1 MSPVPG
7 RRGPGNPEGVPR
19 SNRTLEAP
27 PDPRP
32 TLEQVAALAGVS
44 RATVSRVVNGSPK
57 VSPVVRAQVERA
69 VAKLGYVPNR
79 AARSLVTRRA
89 DSVAL
94 VVSEPHARFFSEPFF
109 AGMVRGVSGALAE
122 TGVQLLL
129 LIAQDLADRPG
140 DHPGSPPDP
149 PRGGRLER
157 YVVGGHVDGVLL
169 ASLHG
174 DDPLP
179 ATLERAG
186 VPAVLVG
193 RPAADRGAPA
203 SHVDADNRGGARAA
217 VGHLAGRGRR
227 RIATITGPLDMGV
240 GLDRLDGY
248 RDGLAAAGLDADPG
262 LVEPGDFT
270 EEGGAAAT
278 ARLLERPGPPVDAVF
293 AASDLMAAGALR
305 ALRTAGRR
313 VPEDVAVVG
322 FEDSAV
328 ARYAQPPLTTVRQ
341 PIEEMGRQATRLL
354 LARMAGEAGGMH
366 LVLDTE
372 LVVRAS
378 T

>member
-1 MSPVPG
+1 VTAGSGGSGGLKPSPPVD
-7 RRGPGNPEGVPR
+7 RGPGGLKPSSPG
-19 SNRTLEAP
+19 TGAP
-27 PDPRP
+27 P

-109 AGMVRGVSGALAE
+109 AGMVRGVSAALAE

-129 LIAQDLADRPG
+129 LIAQDLPDR
-140 DHPGSPPDP
+140 
-149 PRGGRLER
+149 GRLER

-179 ATLERAG
+179 GTLERAG

-193 RPAADRGAPA
+193 RPVPGVRGTAGATPA
-203 SHVDADNRGGARAA
+203 SYVDADNRGGARTA
-217 VGHLAGRGRR
+217 VDHLAGRGRR
-227 RIATITGPLDMGV
+227 RIATITGSLDMGV
-240 GLDRLDGY
+240 GLDRLEGY
-248 RDGLAAAGLDADPG
+248 RDGLAAAGLAESSG
-262 LVEPGDFT
+262 ELVEPGDFT
-270 EEGGAAAT
+270 EEGGATAM
-278 ARLLERPGPPVDAVF
+278 ARLLARPGDPVDAVF

-305 ALRTAGRR
+305 ALRAAGRR

-354 LARMAGEAGGMH
+354 LGQIAGEAGGMH
-366 LVLDTE
+366 LILDTE
-372 LVVRAS
+372 LVVRSS

>member
-1 MSPVPG
+1 VTEGS
-7 RRGPGNPEGVPR
+7 GP
-19 SNRTLEAP
+19 
-27 PDPRP
+27 P

-57 VSPVVRAQVERA
+57 VSPAVRAQVERA

-109 AGMVRGVSGALAE
+109 AGMVRGVSAALAE

-129 LIAQDLADRPG
+129 LIARDLPDRG
-140 DHPGSPPDP
+140 W
-149 PRGGRLER
+149 LER

-179 ATLERAG
+179 GTLERAG
-186 VPAVLVG
+186 VPAVLIG
-193 RPAADRGAPA
+193 RPVDQAAPG
-203 SHVDADNRGGARAA
+203 SYVDADNRGGAGKA
-217 VGHLAGRGRR
+217 VGHLARRGRR
-227 RIATITGPLDMGV
+227 RIATITGSLDMGV
-240 GLDRLDGY
+240 GQDRLEGY
-248 RDGLAAAGLDADPG
+248 RDGLAAAGLAGAGD
-262 LVEPGDFT
+262 LVETGDFT
-270 EEGGAAAT
+270 EEGGAAAMS
-278 ARLLERPGPPVDAVF
+278 RLLERPGGPVDAVF

-305 ALRTAGRR
+305 ALRAAGRR

-328 ARYAQPPLTTVRQ
+328 ARYAQPPLTTVCQ

-354 LARMAGEAGGMH
+354 LAQVAGEAGGMH
-366 LVLDTE
+366 LILDTE

-378 T
+378 A

>member
-1 MSPVPG
+1 MTG
-7 RRGPGNPEGVPR
+7 GPGP
-19 SNRTLEAP
+19 
-27 PDPRP
+27 P

-57 VSPVVRAQVERA
+57 VSPAVRAQVERA

-109 AGMVRGVSGALAE
+109 AGMVRGVSAALAE

-129 LIAQDLADRPG
+129 LIAQDLPDRG
-140 DHPGSPPDP
+140 W
-149 PRGGRLER
+149 LER

-179 ATLERAG
+179 GTLERAG
-186 VPAVLVG
+186 VPAVLIG
-193 RPAADRGAPA
+193 RPVDQAAPG
-203 SHVDADNRGGARAA
+203 SYVDADNRGGAGKA
-217 VGHLAGRGRR
+217 VGHLARRGRR
-227 RIATITGPLDMGV
+227 RIATIPGSLDMGV
-240 GLDRLDGY
+240 GQDRLEGY
-248 RDGLAAAGLDADPG
+248 RDGLAAAGLAG
-262 LVEPGDFT
+262 AGELVETGDFT
-270 EEGGAAAT
+270 EEGGAAAMG
-278 ARLLERPGPPVDAVF
+278 RLLERPGDPVDAVF

-305 ALRTAGRR
+305 ALRAAGRR
-313 VPEDVAVVG
+313 VPEEVAVVG

-354 LARMAGEAGGMH
+354 LAQVAGEAGGMH
-366 LVLDTE
+366 LILDTE

-378 T
+378 A

>member
-1 MSPVPG
+1 VS
-7 RRGPGNPEGVPR
+7 
-19 SNRTLEAP
+19 S
-27 PDPRP
+27 P

-57 VSPVVRAQVERA
+57 VRPEVRAQVERA

-89 DSVAL
+89 DSIAL

-109 AGMVRGVSGALAE
+109 AGMVRGVSAALAE

-129 LIAQDLADRPG
+129 LIAHDLPDR
-140 DHPGSPPDP
+140 
-149 PRGGRLER
+149 GRLER

-179 ATLERAG
+179 AILERAG
-186 VPAVLVG
+186 VPAVQVG
-193 RPAADRGAPA
+193 RPPGATPA
-203 SHVDADNRGGARAA
+203 SYVDADNRGGASKA
-217 VGHLAGRGRR
+217 VEHLAGRGRR
-227 RIATITGPLDMGV
+227 RIATIAGPLDMSV
-240 GLDRLDGY
+240 GRDRLDGY
-248 RDGLAAAGLDADPG
+248 RDGLAAAGLAEAG
-262 LVEPGDFT
+262 ELVEAGDFS
-270 EEGGAAAT
+270 EESGAAAME
-278 ARLLERPGPPVDAVF
+278 RLLARPGRPVDAVF

-313 VPEDVAVVG
+313 VPDDVAVVG

-341 PIEEMGRQATRLL
+341 PIEDMGRQATRLL
-354 LARMAGEAGGMH
+354 LTEAAGGRGRIR
-366 LVLDTE
+366 LILDVD

>member
-1 MSPVPG
+1 VTS
-7 RRGPGNPEGVPR
+7 
-19 SNRTLEAP
+19 
-27 PDPRP
+27 P
-32 TLEQVAALAGVS
+32 TLEEVAALAGVS

-57 VSPVVRAQVERA
+57 VSPAVRAQVERA

-94 VVSEPHARFFSEPFF
+94 VVSEPHTRFLSEPFF
-109 AGMVRGVSGALAE
+109 AGTVRGVSAALAD

-129 LIAQDLADRPG
+129 LIAHDLPDR
-140 DHPGSPPDP
+140 
-149 PRGGRLER
+149 GRLER

-179 ATLERAG
+179 GTLERAG

-193 RPAADRGAPA
+193 RPAGTGPA
-203 SHVDADNRGGARAA
+203 SYVDADNRGGARQA
-217 VGHLAGRGRR
+217 VDHLVRRGRR
-227 RIATITGPLDMGV
+227 RIATIAGPQDMGV
-240 GLDRLDGY
+240 GQDRLDGW
-248 RDGLAAAGLDADPG
+248 RDGLRAAGLAADDDP
-262 LVEPGDFT
+262 VEAGDFT
-270 EEGGAAAT
+270 EEGGAAAM
-278 ARLLERPGPPVDAVF
+278 ARLLARPGRPVDAVF

-305 ALRTAGRR
+305 ALRAAGRR
-313 VPEDVAVVG
+313 VPDDVAVVG

-354 LARMAGEAGGMH
+354 LDKVAGEAAGMH
-366 LVLDTE
+366 LILDVE

>member
-1 MSPVPG
+1 M
-7 RRGPGNPEGVPR
+7 
-19 SNRTLEAP
+19 TA
-27 PDPRP
+27 P

-79 AARSLVTRRA
+79 AARALVTRRA

-109 AGMVRGVSGALAE
+109 AGMVRGVSAALAE
-122 TGVQLLL
+122 TGVQLVL
-129 LIAQDLADRPG
+129 LIAQGLPDR
-140 DHPGSPPDP
+140 
-149 PRGGRLER
+149 GRVER

-179 ATLERAG
+179 GALERAG

-193 RPAADRGAPA
+193 RPAGTAPA
-203 SHVDADNRGGARAA
+203 SYVDADNRGGARKA
-217 VGHLAGRGRR
+217 VDHLAGLGRR
-227 RIATITGPLDMGV
+227 RIATIAGPQDMGV
-240 GLDRLDGY
+240 GLDRLEGY
-248 RDGLAAAGLDADPG
+248 REGLAAAGLAAADD
-262 LVEPGDFT
+262 LVEAGDFT
-270 EEGGAAAT
+270 EEGGAAAME
-278 ARLLERPGPPVDAVF
+278 RLLRRPVDAVF

-305 ALRTAGRR
+305 ALRAAGRR
-313 VPEDVAVVG
+313 VPKDVAVVG

-354 LARMAGEAGGMH
+354 LAKVAGQAGGMH
-366 LVLDTE
+366 LILDVE

>member
-1 MSPVPG
+1 MT
-7 RRGPGNPEGVPR
+7 RGSGP
-19 SNRTLEAP
+19 
-27 PDPRP
+27 P

-57 VSPVVRAQVERA
+57 VSPAVRAQVERA

-109 AGMVRGVSGALAE
+109 AGMVRGVSAALAE

-129 LIAQDLADRPG
+129 LIAQDLPDRG
-140 DHPGSPPDP
+140 WLG
-149 PRGGRLER
+149 R

-169 ASLHG
+169 ASLHA

-179 ATLERAG
+179 GTLERAG
-186 VPAVLVG
+186 VPAVLIG
-193 RPAADRGAPA
+193 RPVDQAAPG
-203 SHVDADNRGGARAA
+203 SYVDADNRGGAGKA
-217 VGHLAGRGRR
+217 VGHLARRGRR
-227 RIATITGPLDMGV
+227 RIATITGSLDMGV
-240 GLDRLDGY
+240 GQDRLEGY
-248 RDGLAAAGLDADPG
+248 RDGLAAAGLAGAGD
-262 LVEPGDFT
+262 LVETGDFT
-270 EEGGAAAT
+270 EEGGAAAMG
-278 ARLLERPGPPVDAVF
+278 RLLERPGDPVDAVF

-305 ALRTAGRR
+305 ALRAAGRR

-354 LARMAGEAGGMH
+354 LAQVAGEAGGMH
-366 LVLDTE
+366 LILDTE

-378 T
+378 A

>member
-1 MSPVPG
+1 MRG
-7 RRGPGNPEGVPR
+7 GPGGLKPSPPGKG
-19 SNRTLEAP
+19 TL
-27 PDPRP
+27 P

-57 VSPVVRAQVERA
+57 VSPAVRAQVERA

-94 VVSEPHARFFSEPFF
+94 VVSEPHTRFFSEPFF
-109 AGMVRGVSGALAE
+109 AGMVRGVSAALAE

-129 LIAQDLADRPG
+129 LIAHDLPDR
-140 DHPGSPPDP
+140 
-149 PRGGRLER
+149 GRLER

-179 ATLERAG
+179 GTLERAG

-193 RPAADRGAPA
+193 RPAERGEHRGRPA
-203 SHVDADNRGGARAA
+203 SYVDADNRGGARQA
-217 VGHLAGRGRR
+217 VDHLARRGRR
-227 RIATITGPLDMGV
+227 RIATIAGPQDMGV

-248 RDGLAAAGLDADPG
+248 RDGLRAAGLDGGDD
-262 LVEPGDFT
+262 LVEAGDFT
-270 EEGGAAAT
+270 EEGGAAAMG
-278 ARLLERPGPPVDAVF
+278 RLLERPGRPVDAVF

-305 ALRTAGRR
+305 ALRAAGRR
-313 VPEDVAVVG
+313 VPDDVAVVG

-354 LARMAGEAGGMH
+354 LDKVAGEAAGMH
-366 LVLDTE
+366 LILDVE

>member
-1 MSPVPG
+1 VTG
-7 RRGPGNPEGVPR
+7 GPGP
-19 SNRTLEAP
+19 
-27 PDPRP
+27 P

-57 VSPVVRAQVERA
+57 VSPAVRAQVERA

-109 AGMVRGVSGALAE
+109 AGMVRGVSAALAE

-129 LIAQDLADRPG
+129 LIAQDLPDRG
-140 DHPGSPPDP
+140 W
-149 PRGGRLER
+149 LER

-179 ATLERAG
+179 GTLERAG
-186 VPAVLVG
+186 VPAVLIG
-193 RPAADRGAPA
+193 RPVDQAAPG
-203 SHVDADNRGGARAA
+203 SYVDADNRGGAGKA
-217 VGHLAGRGRR
+217 VGHLARRGRR
-227 RIATITGPLDMGV
+227 RIATITGSLDMGV
-240 GLDRLDGY
+240 GQDRLEGY
-248 RDGLAAAGLDADPG
+248 RDGLAAAGLAGSGD
-262 LVEPGDFT
+262 LVETADFT
-270 EEGGAAAT
+270 EEGGAAAMG
-278 ARLLERPGPPVDAVF
+278 RLLARPGDPVDAVF

-305 ALRTAGRR
+305 ALRAAGRR
-313 VPEDVAVVG
+313 VPEEVAVVG

-354 LARMAGEAGGMH
+354 LAQVAGEAGGMH
-366 LVLDTE
+366 LILDTE

-378 T
+378 A

>member
-1 MSPVPG
+1 MDFPTQ
-7 RRGPGNPEGVPR
+7 RRTPKDSARWYREAIARGGLDGYAVTGGSGP
-19 SNRTLEAP
+19 
-27 PDPRP
+27 P

-57 VSPVVRAQVERA
+57 VSPAVRAQVERA
-69 VAKLGYVPNR
+69 VVKLGYVPNR

-109 AGMVRGVSGALAE
+109 AGMVRGVSAALAE

-129 LIAQDLADRPG
+129 LISQG
-140 DHPGSPPDP
+140 PPD
-149 PRGGRLER
+149 RGRLER

-169 ASLHG
+169 ASLHA

-179 ATLERAG
+179 GTLERAG
-186 VPAVLVG
+186 VPAVLVAG
-193 RPAADRGAPA
+193 GGPAGAGSAVRATWTPTTAAGPARPSATWL
-203 SHVDADNRGGARAA
+203 GGA
-217 VGHLAGRGRR
+217 AGGSPPSPARWTWASART
-227 RIATITGPLDMGV
+227 AST
-240 GLDRLDGY
+240 GY
-248 RDGLAAAGLDADPG
+248 RDGLAAAGLAGAGD
-262 LVEPGDFT
+262 LVETGDFT
-270 EEGGAAAT
+270 EEGGAAAMD
-278 ARLLERPGPPVDAVF
+278 RLLERPGPPVDAVF

-305 ALRTAGRR
+305 ALRAAGRR
-313 VPEDVAVVG
+313 VPDDVAVVG

-354 LARMAGEAGGMH
+354 LAQVAGEAGGMR
-366 LVLDTE
+366 LILDTE

-378 T
+378 A

>member
-1 MSPVPG
+1 MSSP
-7 RRGPGNPEGVPR
+7 
-19 SNRTLEAP
+19 
-27 PDPRP
+27 P

-57 VSPVVRAQVERA
+57 VSPGVRAQVERA

-94 VVSEPHARFFSEPFF
+94 VVSEPRARFFSEPFF
-109 AGMVRGVSGALAE
+109 AGMVRGVSAALAE

-129 LIAQDLADRPG
+129 LIAQDLPDR
-140 DHPGSPPDP
+140 
-149 PRGGRLER
+149 RRLQR

-179 ATLERAG
+179 GALERAG

-193 RPAADRGAPA
+193 RPARPA
-203 SHVDADNRGGARAA
+203 LASYVDADNRGGAGKA
-217 VGHLAGRGRR
+217 VAHLVRRGRR

-240 GLDRLDGY
+240 GLDRLEGY
-248 RDGLAAAGLDADPG
+248 RDGLAAAGLAADED
-262 LVEPGDFT
+262 LVETGDFT
-270 EEGGAAAT
+270 EEGGAAAM
-278 ARLLERPGPPVDAVF
+278 ARLLARPGPPVDAVF

-305 ALRTAGRR
+305 ALRAAGRR

-341 PIEEMGRQATRLL
+341 PIEEMGRQATRML
-354 LARMAGEAGGMH
+354 LARIAGETGGMH
-366 LVLDTE
+366 LIVDVD
-372 LVVRAS
+372 LVERAS

>member
-1 MSPVPG
+1 VTG
-7 RRGPGNPEGVPR
+7 GPGP
-19 SNRTLEAP
+19 
-27 PDPRP
+27 P

-57 VSPVVRAQVERA
+57 VSPAVRAQVERA

-109 AGMVRGVSGALAE
+109 AGMVRGVSAALAE

-129 LIAQDLADRPG
+129 LIAQDLPDRG
-140 DHPGSPPDP
+140 W
-149 PRGGRLER
+149 LER

-179 ATLERAG
+179 GTLERAG
-186 VPAVLVG
+186 VPAVLIG
-193 RPAADRGAPA
+193 RPVDQAAPG
-203 SHVDADNRGGARAA
+203 SYVDADNRGGAGKA
-217 VGHLAGRGRR
+217 VGHLARRGRR
-227 RIATITGPLDMGV
+227 RIATITGSLDMGV
-240 GLDRLDGY
+240 GQDRLEGY
-248 RDGLAAAGLDADPG
+248 RDGLAAAGLAG
-262 LVEPGDFT
+262 AGELVETGDFT
-270 EEGGAAAT
+270 EEGGAAAMG
-278 ARLLERPGPPVDAVF
+278 RLLERPGDPVDAVF

-305 ALRTAGRR
+305 ALRAAGRR
-313 VPEDVAVVG
+313 VPEEVAVVG

-354 LARMAGEAGGMH
+354 LAQVAGEAGGMH
-366 LVLDTE
+366 LILDTE

-378 T
+378 A

>member
-1 MSPVPG
+1 M
-7 RRGPGNPEGVPR
+7 
-19 SNRTLEAP
+19 TA
-27 PDPRP
+27 P

-79 AARSLVTRRA
+79 AARALVTRRA

-109 AGMVRGVSGALAE
+109 AGMVRGVSAALAE
-122 TGVQLLL
+122 TGVQLVL
-129 LIAQDLADRPG
+129 LIAQGLPDR
-140 DHPGSPPDP
+140 
-149 PRGGRLER
+149 GRVER

-179 ATLERAG
+179 GALERAG

-193 RPAADRGAPA
+193 RPAGTAPA
-203 SHVDADNRGGARAA
+203 SYVDADNRGGARKA
-217 VGHLAGRGRR
+217 VDHLAGLGRR
-227 RIATITGPLDMGV
+227 RIATIAGPQDMGV
-240 GLDRLDGY
+240 GLDRLEGY
-248 RDGLAAAGLDADPG
+248 REGLAAAGLAAADD
-262 LVEPGDFT
+262 LVEAGDFT
-270 EEGGAAAT
+270 EEGGAAAME
-278 ARLLERPGPPVDAVF
+278 RLLRRPGRPVDAVF

-305 ALRTAGRR
+305 ALRAAGRR
-313 VPEDVAVVG
+313 VPKDVAVVG

-354 LARMAGEAGGMH
+354 LAKVAGQAGGMH
-366 LVLDTE
+366 LILDVE

>member
-1 MSPVPG
+1 V
-7 RRGPGNPEGVPR
+7 
-19 SNRTLEAP
+19 TA
-27 PDPRP
+27 P

-44 RATVSRVVNGSPK
+44 RATVSRVVNGSPR

-109 AGMVRGVSGALAE
+109 AGIVRGVSAVLAE

-129 LIAQDLADRPG
+129 LIAQDLPDR
-140 DHPGSPPDP
+140 
-149 PRGGRLER
+149 GRLER
-157 YVVGGHVDGVLL
+157 YVAGGHVDGVLL

-179 ATLERAG
+179 GTLERAG

-193 RPAADRGAPA
+193 RPAGRGRPGDRGGRPPENRVRAPVDPA
-203 SHVDADNRGGARAA
+203 ARPSYVDADNRAGARMA
-217 VGHLAGRGRR
+217 VDHLAARGRR
-227 RIATITGPLDMGV
+227 RIATIAGPQDMGV
-240 GLDRLDGY
+240 GLDRLEGY
-248 RDGLAAAGLDADPG
+248 RDGLAAAGPAAGDE
-262 LVEPGDFT
+262 LVEEGDFT
-270 EEGGAAAT
+270 EEGGAAAME
-278 ARLLERPGPPVDAVF
+278 RLLARPGRPVDAVF

-305 ALRTAGRR
+305 ALRAAGRR

-354 LARMAGEAGGMH
+354 LAKVAGEAGGMH
-366 LVLDTE
+366 LVLDVE

>member
-1 MSPVPG
+1 VTS
-7 RRGPGNPEGVPR
+7 
-19 SNRTLEAP
+19 SSL
-27 PDPRP
+27 P

-57 VSPVVRAQVERA
+57 VSQVVRAQVERA

-109 AGMVRGVSGALAE
+109 AGMVRGVSAALAE
-122 TGVQLLL
+122 TGIQLLL
-129 LIAQDLADRPG
+129 LIAQDLPG
-140 DHPGSPPDP
+140 
-149 PRGGRLER
+149 RGRLER

-179 ATLERAG
+179 GTLERAG

-193 RPAADRGAPA
+193 RPAGGVSRSIGAAPA
-203 SHVDADNRGGARAA
+203 SYVDADNRGGARAA
-217 VGHLAGRGRR
+217 VEHLAGRGRR
-227 RIATITGPLDMGV
+227 RIATITGSLDMGV
-240 GLDRLDGY
+240 GLDRLEGW
-248 RDGLAAAGLDADPG
+248 RDGLAAAGLSGAGD

-270 EEGGAAAT
+270 EEGGAAAM
-278 ARLLERPGPPVDAVF
+278 ARLLERPGEPVDAVF

-305 ALRTAGRR
+305 ALRGAGRR
-313 VPEDVAVVG
+313 VPEEVAVVG

-354 LARMAGEAGGMH
+354 LAQVAGEAGGMH
-366 LVLDTE
+366 LILDTE
-372 LVVRAS
+372 LVVRSS

>member
-1 MSPVPG
+1 MT
-7 RRGPGNPEGVPR
+7 GP
-19 SNRTLEAP
+19 
-27 PDPRP
+27 P

-57 VSPVVRAQVERA
+57 VSPGVRAQVERA

-94 VVSEPHARFFSEPFF
+94 VVSEPHSRFFSEPFF
-109 AGMVRGVSGALAE
+109 AGMVRGVSAALAE

-129 LIAQDLADRPG
+129 LIAQELADRA
-140 DHPGSPPDP
+140 
-149 PRGGRLER
+149 RLER
-157 YVVGGHVDGVLL
+157 YVIGGHVDGVLL

-179 ATLERAG
+179 GSLERAG
-186 VPAVLVG
+186 VPVVLVG
-193 RPAADRGAPA
+193 RPAGTAPA
-203 SHVDADNRGGARAA
+203 SWVDADNRGGARKA
-217 VGHLAGRGRR
+217 VDHLVRGGRR
-227 RIATITGPLDMGV
+227 RIATIAGPQDMGV

-248 RDGLAAAGLDADPG
+248 RDGLAAAGLAAAE
-262 LVEPGDFT
+262 LVEAGDFT
-270 EEGGAAAT
+270 EEGGAEAMG
-278 ARLLERPGPPVDAVF
+278 RLLGRPGPPVDAVF
-293 AASDLMAAGALR
+293 AASDLMGAGALR
-305 ALRTAGRR
+305 ALRAAGRR

-354 LARMAGEAGGMH
+354 LAKVAGQAGGMH
-366 LVLDTE
+366 LVLDVE
-372 LVVRAS
+372 LVVRSSA
-378 T
+378 

>member
-1 MSPVPG
+1 MTGGS
-7 RRGPGNPEGVPR
+7 GP
-19 SNRTLEAP
+19 
-27 PDPRP
+27 P

-57 VSPVVRAQVERA
+57 VSPAVRAQVERA

-109 AGMVRGVSGALAE
+109 AGMVRGVSAALAE

-129 LIAQDLADRPG
+129 LIAQDLPDRG
-140 DHPGSPPDP
+140 W
-149 PRGGRLER
+149 LER

-179 ATLERAG
+179 GTLERAG
-186 VPAVLVG
+186 VPAVLIG
-193 RPAADRGAPA
+193 RPVDQAAPG
-203 SHVDADNRGGARAA
+203 SYVDADNRGGAGKA
-217 VGHLAGRGRR
+217 VGHLARRGRR
-227 RIATITGPLDMGV
+227 RIATITGSLDMGV
-240 GLDRLDGY
+240 GQDRLEGY
-248 RDGLAAAGLDADPG
+248 RDGLAAAGLAGAGD
-262 LVEPGDFT
+262 LVETGDFT
-270 EEGGAAAT
+270 EEGGAAAMG
-278 ARLLERPGPPVDAVF
+278 RLLERPGDPVDAVF

-305 ALRTAGRR
+305 ALRAAGRR

-354 LARMAGEAGGMH
+354 LAQVAGEAGGMH
-366 LVLDTE
+366 LILDTE

-378 T
+378 A

>member
-1 MSPVPG
+1 
-7 RRGPGNPEGVPR
+7 
-19 SNRTLEAP
+19 
-27 PDPRP
+27 
-32 TLEQVAALAGVS
+32 VS

-57 VSPVVRAQVERA
+57 VSPPVRAQVERA

-109 AGMVRGVSGALAE
+109 AGMVRGVSAALAE
-122 TGVQLLL
+122 TGVQLVL
-129 LIAQDLADRPG
+129 LIAQDL
-140 DHPGSPPDP
+140 
-149 PRGGRLER
+149 GGRDHLER

-179 ATLERAG
+179 GTLERAG

-193 RPAADRGAPA
+193 RPTGGVRGTAGVVPRSIGSGPA
-203 SHVDADNRGGARAA
+203 SWVDADNRGGAARA
-217 VGHLAGRGRR
+217 VDHLARRGRR

-240 GLDRLDGY
+240 GLDRLEGY
-248 RDGLAAAGLDADPG
+248 RDGLAAAGLDSDGDLA
-262 LVEPGDFT
+262 EAGDFS
-270 EEGGAAAT
+270 EEGGAAAM
-278 ARLLERPGPPVDAVF
+278 ARLLARPGDPVDAVF

-305 ALRTAGRR
+305 ALRAAGRR

-322 FEDSAV
+322 FEDSAM

-341 PIEEMGRQATRLL
+341 PIEELGRQATRLL
-354 LARMAGEAGGMH
+354 LARINGEAGGMH

-372 LVVRAS
+372 LVVRSS

>member
-1 MSPVPG
+1 VTGGS
-7 RRGPGNPEGVPR
+7 GP
-19 SNRTLEAP
+19 
-27 PDPRP
+27 P

-109 AGMVRGVSGALAE
+109 AGMVRGVSAALAE

-129 LIAQDLADRPG
+129 LIARA
-140 DHPGSPPDP
+140 PPD
-149 PRGGRLER
+149 RGWLER

-179 ATLERAG
+179 GTLERAG
-186 VPAVLVG
+186 VPAVLIG
-193 RPAADRGAPA
+193 RPVDQAAPG
-203 SHVDADNRGGARAA
+203 SYVDADNRGGAGKA
-217 VGHLAGRGRR
+217 VGHLARRGRR
-227 RIATITGPLDMGV
+227 RIATITGSLDMGV
-240 GLDRLDGY
+240 GQDRLEGY
-248 RDGLAAAGLDADPG
+248 RDGLAAAGLAGAGD
-262 LVEPGDFT
+262 LVETGDFT
-270 EEGGAAAT
+270 EEGGAAAMD
-278 ARLLERPGPPVDAVF
+278 RLLERPGDPVDAVF

-305 ALRTAGRR
+305 ALRAAGRR

-354 LARMAGEAGGMH
+354 LAQVAGEAGGMH
-366 LVLDTE
+366 LILDTE

-378 T
+378 A

>member
-1 MSPVPG
+1 VTGGS
-7 RRGPGNPEGVPR
+7 GP
-19 SNRTLEAP
+19 
-27 PDPRP
+27 P

-57 VSPVVRAQVERA
+57 VSPAVRAQVERA

-109 AGMVRGVSGALAE
+109 AGMVRGVSAALAE

-129 LIAQDLADRPG
+129 LIAQALPDRG
-140 DHPGSPPDP
+140 W
-149 PRGGRLER
+149 LER

-179 ATLERAG
+179 GTLERAG
-186 VPAVLVG
+186 VPAVLIG
-193 RPAADRGAPA
+193 RPVDQAAPG
-203 SHVDADNRGGARAA
+203 SYVDADNRGGAGTA
-217 VGHLAGRGRR
+217 VGHLARRGRR
-227 RIATITGPLDMGV
+227 RIATITGSLDMGV
-240 GLDRLDGY
+240 GLDRLEGY
-248 RDGLAAAGLDADPG
+248 RDGLAGAGLAG
-262 LVEPGDFT
+262 AGELVETGDFT
-270 EEGGAAAT
+270 EEGGAAAMG
-278 ARLLERPGPPVDAVF
+278 RLLERPGDPVDAVF

-305 ALRTAGRR
+305 ALRAAGRR

-354 LARMAGEAGGMH
+354 LAQVAGEAGGMH
-366 LVLDTE
+366 LILDTE

-378 T
+378 A

>member
-1 MSPVPG
+1 MTP
-7 RRGPGNPEGVPR
+7 
-19 SNRTLEAP
+19 
-27 PDPRP
+27 P

-44 RATVSRVVNGSPK
+44 RATVSRVVNGSPR
-57 VSPVVRAQVERA
+57 VSPAVLAQVERA

-79 AARSLVTRRA
+79 AARSLVTRRG

-109 AGMVRGVSGALAE
+109 AGMVRGVSAALAE

-129 LIAQDLADRPG
+129 LIAQDLPDR
-140 DHPGSPPDP
+140 
-149 PRGGRLER
+149 GRLER

-179 ATLERAG
+179 AILERAG

-193 RPAADRGAPA
+193 RPAGPIPV
-203 SHVDADNRGGARAA
+203 SYVDADNRGGARMA
-217 VGHLAGRGRR
+217 VDHLAALGRR
-227 RIATITGPLDMGV
+227 RIATITGGLDMGV
-240 GLDRLDGY
+240 GVDRLDGY
-248 RDGLAAAGLDADPG
+248 RDGLAAAGLDGGGGELEEA
-262 LVEPGDFT
+262 GDFT
-270 EEGGAAAT
+270 EEGGAAAMT
-278 ARLLERPGPPVDAVF
+278 RLLARPGRPVDAVF

-305 ALRTAGRR
+305 ALRAAGRR
-313 VPEDVAVVG
+313 VPDDVAVVG

-354 LARMAGEAGGMH
+354 LAKVAGQAGGMH
-366 LVLDTE
+366 LVLDVE
-372 LVVRAS
+372 LIVRAS
-378 T
+378 A

>member
-1 MSPVPG
+1 MSSP
-7 RRGPGNPEGVPR
+7 
-19 SNRTLEAP
+19 
-27 PDPRP
+27 P

-94 VVSEPHARFFSEPFF
+94 VASEPHARFFSEPFF
-109 AGMVRGVSGALAE
+109 AGMVRGVSAALAE

-129 LIAQDLADRPG
+129 LIAQGLPDRQ
-140 DHPGSPPDP
+140 
-149 PRGGRLER
+149 RLQR

-179 ATLERAG
+179 GALERAG

-193 RPAADRGAPA
+193 RPAGRGVDRGAPA
-203 SHVDADNRGGARAA
+203 SYVDADNRGGAGKA
-217 VGHLAGRGRR
+217 VDHLVRRGRR

-240 GLDRLDGY
+240 GLDRLEGY
-248 RDGLAAAGLDADPG
+248 RDGLAAAGLAVDED
-262 LVEPGDFT
+262 LVETGDFT
-270 EEGGAAAT
+270 EEGGAAAM
-278 ARLLERPGPPVDAVF
+278 ARLLARPGPPVDAVF

-305 ALRTAGRR
+305 ALRVAGRR

-341 PIEEMGRQATRLL
+341 PIEEMGRQATRML
-354 LARMAGEAGGMH
+354 LAKIAGETGGMH
-366 LVLDTE
+366 LILDVD
-372 LVVRAS
+372 LVERAS
-378 T
+378 S

>member
-1 MSPVPG
+1 VTP
-7 RRGPGNPEGVPR
+7 
-19 SNRTLEAP
+19 
-27 PDPRP
+27 P

-44 RATVSRVVNGSPK
+44 RATVSRVVNGSPR
-57 VSPVVRAQVERA
+57 VSPAVRAQVERA

-79 AARSLVTRRA
+79 AARSLVTRRG

-109 AGMVRGVSGALAE
+109 AGMVRGVSAALAE

-129 LIAQDLADRPG
+129 LIAQDLPDR
-140 DHPGSPPDP
+140 
-149 PRGGRLER
+149 GRLER

-179 ATLERAG
+179 AILERAG

-193 RPAADRGAPA
+193 RPAGPIPV
-203 SHVDADNRGGARAA
+203 SYVDADNRGGARMA
-217 VGHLAGRGRR
+217 VGHLATRGCR

-240 GLDRLDGY
+240 GIDRLDGY
-248 RDGLAAAGLDADPG
+248 RDGLAAAGLG
-262 LVEPGDFT
+262 GGGELVENGDFT
-270 EEGGAAAT
+270 EEGGAAAMT
-278 ARLLERPGPPVDAVF
+278 RLLARPGRPVDAVF

-305 ALRTAGRR
+305 ALRAAGRR
-313 VPEDVAVVG
+313 VPEEVAVVG

-354 LARMAGEAGGMH
+354 LAKVAGQACGMH
-366 LVLDTE
+366 LVLDVE

-378 T
+378 A